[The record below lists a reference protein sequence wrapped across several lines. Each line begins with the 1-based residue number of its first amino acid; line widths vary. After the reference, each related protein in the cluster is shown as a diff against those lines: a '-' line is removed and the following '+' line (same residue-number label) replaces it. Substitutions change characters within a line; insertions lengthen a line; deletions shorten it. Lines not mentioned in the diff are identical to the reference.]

1 MPQFQPALVQLWTEM
16 NRNTYVSA
24 RGNYQTELLPIPL
37 LPLAEQHRIVAKVD
51 TLLALCDQLEQ
62 QLNQADQQRRRLLLP
77 GHARTHP
84 DPGIQVASRRQGR
97 GPAETPGKENF

>member
-1 MPQFQPALVQLWTEM
+1 M

-37 LPLAEQHRIVAKVD
+37 LPIAEQHRIVAKVD

-62 QLNQADQQRRRLLLP
+62 
-77 GHARTHP
+77 
-84 DPGIQVASRRQGR
+84 
-97 GPAETPGKENF
+97 